1 MKMIKDSKN
10 LHNYPSIIGNMQV
23 RLWTEIVKIH
33 VVYIDDKRRQFYKII
48 NSL

>member
-23 RLWTEIVKIH
+23 RLWTEMVKIH
-33 VVYIDDKRRQFYKII
+33 VVYIGRQEKTV
-48 NSL
+48 LQDL